1 MLLMVVFWLEE
12 NKDIVKIYNAKAV
25 NIAMQ
30 SFIYIGLKGCK
41 HVGKL
46 KRHYKEF
53 KVAIMHIKGSLLL
66 IAFLDLYL
74 VISYLQVDFQKDYSI
89 V

>member
-1 MLLMVVFWLEE
+1 
-12 NKDIVKIYNAKAV
+12 
-25 NIAMQ
+25 MQ
-30 SFIYIGLKGCK
+30 SLIYIGLKSRRY
-41 HVGKL
+41 VGKP

-53 KVAIMHIKGSLLL
+53 KVAITYTKSSLLL

-74 VISYLQVDFQKDYSI
+74 VVSYLQVDFQKDYSA